1 MLKEK
6 IEKYFQQFPTLKV
19 LFFFD
24 DRKERE
30 EEVDELE
37 IKNIRIVK
45 WANNDFYLKSQF
57 YGEWSNDK
65 IFLYFPKAAP
75 KNKKDYKTFPL
86 LGLLIANKELSLDNV
101 GEFMDEFQL
110 QKHQK
115 SLVSKY
121 MKELQYSNVKEVCR
135 PILKASAFEERVLI
149 QGLIS
154 AFLRFSSITP
164 WAVIIGKLLT
174 LTLSGQEEELTRFQ
188 NKIKDNDLLDL
199 LLLKTK
205 EYFEVVLNDLTKESL
220 FLVLRKIYYNRIVQT
235 ITNTVEEDPYRE
247 LKILKP
253 DTLVY
258 FNQFLQEVDRN
269 PRVQEKLENALA
281 LVGKDIQ
288 GTKLIAAY
296 GQEAEFTT
304 YADDMLWEIMALDQ
318 TNLSIKPTES
328 IRRLEQ
334 LSLQEDLSP
343 VIVDS
348 LQFMIYSSQMFEK
361 INSINKFILDSP
373 DAYIH
378 TYVED
383 WMYIDLAYRKA
394 ITIYRFKDLA
404 DVPEKLNLESI
415 HKELN
420 DYYER
425 FLDNVNREWLKC
437 LYQFGFD
444 YGKIAAPKQY
454 DFYQL
459 EVAPYDQKVV
469 VIISDALRYEV
480 AAELMSEMHG
490 DPKNTATI
498 RHQLASIPSKT
509 FIGMAQLL
517 PHKELIFDEEKI
529 LVDKL
534 ASNGIPERQKI
545 LASYEEGGIAI
556 KYSDM
561 LDKTKEE
568 LRAIFKNRLVYVY
581 HNEIDKIGDDR
592 ASEHNT
598 FEAVDRTIEVLQ
610 KLIKSLHATY
620 NVAKVII
627 TSDHGFVY
635 NDRKIDDKDKEPGPN
650 GNTPSHNRYD
660 LTSDGKTPKMG
671 YKIPLGKTTKFKEIQ
686 YVTIPESVNRYKKQ
700 GVGHQFI
707 HGGGSL
713 QELIVPIVESS
724 RKRKEVTKKV
734 NPVLVYKGRLQVVS
748 NILRTNILQENK
760 VSRFEKE
767 LNLTIGLYKDLELV
781 SNEQTIVMNST
792 SEAPSERI
800 HRIELTLNQEAAKES
815 FLKLKVFDEEDK
827 LNALIE
833 ELVQN
838 NTLIQ
843 TDF

>member
-1 MLKEK
+1 MLKGK
-6 IEKYFQQFPTLKV
+6 IEKYFQQSPNLKV

-24 DRKERE
+24 EQKEWE
-30 EEVDELE
+30 EEIGSLE
-37 IKNIRIVK
+37 IENIRIVK
-45 WANNDFYLKSQF
+45 WANNDFYLKTQL

-65 IFLYFPKAAP
+65 ILLYLPQAAP
-75 KNKKDYKTFPL
+75 KSKRDYKTFPL

-101 GEFMDEFQL
+101 GEFMDEFHL

-135 PILKASAFEERVLI
+135 PILKASIFEERVLI

-174 LTLSGQEEELTRFQ
+174 FTLSGQEEELKRFQ
-188 NKIKDNDLLDL
+188 NKIKDNDLLDI

-220 FLVLRKIYYNRIVQT
+220 LLVLRKIYYNRIVQT
-235 ITNTVEEDPYRE
+235 ITNAVEEDPYRE
-247 LKILKP
+247 LKMLKP

-288 GTKLIAAY
+288 GKKLIAAY
-296 GQEAEFTT
+296 GPEAEFTM

-334 LSLQEDLSP
+334 LSLQPGLNQ
-343 VIVDS
+343 VIIDS
-348 LQFMIYSSQMFEK
+348 LQFMIYSAQMFEK
-361 INSINKFILDSP
+361 INSNSTFILDSP
-373 DAYIH
+373 DSYIN
-378 TYVED
+378 TYIEE
-383 WMYIDLAYRKA
+383 WMYIDFAYRKA

-404 DVPEKLNLESI
+404 DVPEKLNLETI

-437 LYQFGFD
+437 LDQFGFD

-517 PHKELIFDEEKI
+517 PHKELIFNEDKI

-545 LASYEEGGIAI
+545 LSSYQEEGIAI
-556 KYSDM
+556 KHSDM
-561 LDKTKEE
+561 LNKTTEE
-568 LRAIFKNRLVYVY
+568 LRAIFKSRLVYVY

-598 FEAVDRTIEVLQ
+598 FEAVDRTIELLQ

-635 NDRKIDDKDKEPGPN
+635 NDRIIDDKDKEPGPN

-660 LTSDGKTPKMG
+660 LTPDDKAPSMG
-671 YKIPLGKTTKFKEIQ
+671 YKFPLGITTKFKETQ
-686 YVTIPESVNRYKKQ
+686 FVTIPESVNRYRKQ
-700 GVGHQFI
+700 GVGHQFV

-724 RKRKEVTKKV
+724 RKRKEVAKKV

-748 NILRTNILQENK
+748 NIFRTNILQENK
-760 VSRFEKE
+760 VTRFEKE
-767 LNLTIGLYKDLELV
+767 INLYIGLYKDLELV

-800 HRIELTLNQEAAKES
+800 HRIELTLNQEAAYES

-843 TDF
+843 ADF